1 MNVKHLITK
10 KVKSGQRRLFFE
22 IHNSHDVARSG
33 PLKIELRNSVLKIH
47 TTEVMVKPIDPKKY
61 GVFYVDVSS
70 VIDSAWRKFDWYF
83 QSRSGRNPKSEKFED
98 LTE

>member
-10 KVKSGQRRLFFE
+10 KLVSGKRRLFFE
-22 IHNSHDVARSG
+22 VHNSHDVARSG
-33 PLKIELRNSVLKIH
+33 PLKIELRTRFSIIH
-47 TTEVMVKPIDPKKY
+47 TIEVKVNPIDPKKY
-61 GVFYVDVSS
+61 GVFYVDVPSL
-70 VIDSAWRKFDWYF
+70 IDSAWRKFDWYF